1 MSSPLLTIGHAADQA
16 GVTTRTLR
24 YYEQLDLLTPAGR
37 SVGGARRYSPADVER
52 VARIRQL
59 QDLLGH
65 DLEQIRRFLAEDRLA
80 EMRAE
85 WRAGASPARQ
95 QELLAEAT
103 DINNSLRA
111 QVKARSAA
119 SSRSPTSSRRPRRY
133 RKIARELLGRSP
145 APDPRLIAWLGAARS
160 AGTARRSER
169 SRPRWLTCGA
179 GGSRT

>member
-1 MSSPLLTIGHAADQA
+1 MSAPLLTIGHAADQA

-65 DLEQIRRFLAEDRLA
+65 DLEQIRRVLLAEDRLA

-85 WRAGASPARQ
+85 WRAGAPPARQ

-119 SSRSPTSSRRPRRY
+119 LQSFADELEETARSYRR
-133 RKIARELLGRSP
+133 IGRELR
-145 APDPRLIAWLGAARS
+145 ADPRTPTPG
-160 AGTARRSER
+160 
-169 SRPRWLTCGA
+169 
-179 GGSRT
+179 